1 MRYEDAAAFRAA
13 LAANLRNQHPDK
25 DLNRLLKRTVMERF
39 LARTSTALPQ
49 QAILKGGYALELR
62 LHQARATQD
71 LDLSIRGVP
80 DHEVADALR
89 DAGEIDLGDHLSF
102 RIETTTARM
111 PQGAPL
117 GGERLTVVP
126 LLGGKRFQP
135 FPLDVGL
142 GDVVP
147 DRTDLLKGGIDLS
160 FAGLPALETPAIPLE
175 VHLAEKLHALSLPRP
190 AGRLNTRVKDLVDVM
205 LLQRRGL
212 PPKNALRDAAEATFA
227 RRATHALPTAIDVPT
242 EAWELE
248 YQRFAT
254 ALDLTS
260 YAPTVHDAAV
270 SLNRLVEAL
279 REDGA

>member
-25 DLNRLLKRTVMERF
+25 DLDRLLKRAMMERF
-39 LARTSTALPQ
+39 LARTSTALPHQ
-49 QAILKGGYALELR
+49 VLLKGGYALELR
-62 LHQARATQD
+62 LHQARTTQD
-71 LDLSIRGVP
+71 LDLSIRDLP
-80 DHEVADALR
+80 ANEVVDALR
-89 DAGEIDLGDHLSF
+89 DAGEIDLDDHLSF

-142 GDVVP
+142 GDAVP
-147 DRTDLLKGGIDLS
+147 DRSDLLKGGIALA
-160 FAGLPALETPAIPLE
+160 FAGLPTLETPAIPLE

-190 AGRLNTRVKDLVDVM
+190 AGRLNTRVKDLVDVI

-212 PPKNALRDAAEATFA
+212 PPTKALRDAAAATFA
-227 RRATHALPTAIDVPT
+227 RRATHDLPTAIEVPT
-242 EAWELE
+242 DAWEVE
-248 YQRFAT
+248 YQRFAA

-260 YAPTVHDAAV
+260 YAPTVHDAAT

-279 REDGA
+279 REGGA